1 MANPNAP
8 HGFAPVQNGD
18 GSPYTGK
25 GNLYH
30 IPSTDTLAYF
40 LGDVVASAATGG
52 DANGVPDV
60 IRQADAAAAAA
71 YNARGVIVGIM
82 VAPIGAGAGNVQGGN
97 VDLNVQTIP
106 ATKTHDYYVL
116 VADDPGLV
124 MEVMGNNTAAFTATT
139 INLNARMIQ
148 GTPVAGD
155 LVSRSVIDLVTN
167 VPATTATFPFKIV
180 GVPLRPNVDFTAN
193 VPLLVR
199 FNTHELSVAGV
210 AGV

>member
-40 LGDVVASAATGG
+40 LGDVVGSAATGA

-60 IRQADAAAAAA
+60 IRQANGTNSAA

-82 VAPIGAGAGNVQGGN
+82 VAPIGTGAGNVQGGN

-124 MEVMGNNTAAFTATT
+124 MEIQADNSGAFSASS
-139 INLNARMIQ
+139 INLNARFIQ

-155 LVSRSVIDLVTN
+155 LVSRTVLDSATV
-167 VPATTATFPFKIV
+167 ATTATFPLKIV
-180 GVPLRPNVDFTAN
+180 GLPYRPNVDFTAN
-193 VPLLVR
+193 TPLHVR
-199 FNTHELSVAGV
+199 FNTHELSVGGTAGV
-210 AGV
+210 